1 MFVDRQQAGKL
12 LAEQVQQYLQEGKD
26 LGSRGIVA
34 IGLPR
39 GGVPVAAEV
48 ALALGCPLDI
58 LVSKKI
64 GAPDNPELAI
74 GAVTSDGVVVLD
86 QQMARLFGNP
96 ERFFQEQSRQKDF
109 LMQETGALEQRYTTQ
124 SGIRER
130 PNLSGKTVIV
140 VDDGVATGMTTM
152 AALRSL
158 RKRGVAELILATPVI
173 PYDSFKKLEKECD
186 RLIAL
191 SVPYDF
197 VAVGYHYRDFH
208 QVSDEEMIDALKRAS
223 TGSVGKG
230 R

>member
-12 LAEQVQQYLQEGKD
+12 LAEQVEQYLRQNNALNPER
-26 LGSRGIVA
+26 LVA
-34 IGLPR
+34 VGLPR

-48 ALALGCPLDI
+48 ALALACPLDI

-74 GAVTSDGVVVLD
+74 GAVSSDGVVVLD
-86 QQMARLFGNP
+86 QQIARLFGNS
-96 ERFFQEQSRQKDF
+96 ERFFQEQSRQKEH
-109 LMQETGALEQRYTTQ
+109 LIQETRAMEERYIKQ
-124 SGIRER
+124 AGIKER
-130 PNLSGKTVIV
+130 PTLSDMIVIV

-152 AALRSL
+152 AALRTL
-158 RKRGVAELILATPVI
+158 RKRGVGELILGTPVI
-173 PYDSFKKLEKECD
+173 PYDTFRKMESECD

-197 VAVGYHYRDFH
+197 IAVGYHYQDFH
-208 QVSDEEMIDALKRAS
+208 QVSDAEMIDSLKRAFA
-223 TGSVGKG
+223 GSVGTG

>member
-12 LAEQVQQYLQEGKD
+12 LAEQVKQYLLERSA
-26 LGSRGIVA
+26 LSPERVVV

-48 ALALGCPLDI
+48 ALALSCPLDI

-74 GAVTSDGVVVLD
+74 GAVSSDGVVVLD
-86 QQMARLFGNP
+86 QQIARLFGNS
-96 ERFFQEQSRQKDF
+96 ERFFQEQSRQKEH
-109 LMQETGALEQRYTTQ
+109 LMQETRAMEQRYIRQ
-124 SGIRER
+124 AGINDR
-130 PNLSGKTVIV
+130 PTLSGKVVIV
-140 VDDGVATGMTTM
+140 VDDGIATGMTTM
-152 AALRSL
+152 AALRTL
-158 RKRGVAELILATPVI
+158 RKAGVDELILATPVV
-173 PYDSFKKLEKECD
+173 PYDTYRKLESECD

-197 VAVGYHYRDFH
+197 IAVGYHYRDFH
-208 QVSDEEMIDALKRAS
+208 QVSDEEMIDSLKRAS
-223 TGSVGKG
+223 AGSVGRG